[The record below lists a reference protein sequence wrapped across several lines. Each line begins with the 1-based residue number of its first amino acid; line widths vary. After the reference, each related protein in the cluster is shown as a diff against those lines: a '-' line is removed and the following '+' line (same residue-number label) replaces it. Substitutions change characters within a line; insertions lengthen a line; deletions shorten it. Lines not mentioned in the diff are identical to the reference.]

1 MNDLK
6 LFPILVF
13 CSSITSWCQNTAA
26 MSTEKAIKQ
35 LQKEVFPKTLV
46 NMAVQLDRLLMT
58 SKAYLKVHDLK
69 VKQCSLQLVF
79 IPVNS
84 KSTCKVASLLN
95 ALGLYGLSLNT
106 N

>member
-1 MNDLK
+1 
-6 LFPILVF
+6 
-13 CSSITSWCQNTAA
+13 
-26 MSTEKAIKQ
+26 
-35 LQKEVFPKTLV
+35 
-46 NMAVQLDRLLMT
+46 LDRLLMT
-58 SKAYLKVHDLK
+58 SKLCLKVHDLK

-79 IPVNS
+79 IPVKS